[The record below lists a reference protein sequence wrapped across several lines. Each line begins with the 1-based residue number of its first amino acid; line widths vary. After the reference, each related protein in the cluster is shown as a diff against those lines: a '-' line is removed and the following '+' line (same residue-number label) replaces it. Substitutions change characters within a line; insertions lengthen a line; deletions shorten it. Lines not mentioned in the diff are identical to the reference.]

1 MIANERFG
9 LGDGTG
15 PAEESQEDETRPG
28 MVSSNWVGY
37 IVCNTH
43 LIVFLIMFVVYVG
56 VNLFSHQL
64 TLHNVL

>member
-1 MIANERFG
+1 MVKKVHTDIYHKHYLENNLVCIANNVPDPMGFG

-43 LIVFLIMFVVYVG
+43 
-56 VNLFSHQL
+56 
-64 TLHNVL
+64 